1 MEGDDY
7 HPKRNV
13 KIGSEEHQ
21 YWGTR
26 KNLNQDNLQGKKS
39 YIVEGEGHTG
49 RYPTTFKEWNIRK
62 DNTGITRTD
71 EQIDYFIKTYSNE
84 EDTILDMT
92 CHNHY
97 VGDRCRILKRDY
109 IGVDLSI
116 KYSEHTAF

>member
-1 MEGDDY
+1 M
-7 HPKRNV
+7 
-13 KIGSEEHQ
+13 KIGSEEHK

-26 KNLNQDNLQGKKS
+26 KNLSQDDLQGKKS

-49 RYPTTFKEWNIRK
+49 KYPTTFKEWEIRK

-84 EDTILDMT
+84 NDTILDMT

-97 VGDRCRILKRDY
+97 VGDRCKANNRHY

-116 KYSEHTAF
+116 KDAEKTSL